1 MSEYINSDTVIRF
14 LIMIYN
20 IKKKLK
26 GEFKMPKNTKKLIA
40 FFLAAVML
48 VTIVTPSN
56 LWSAF
61 SDSDYTNVVAATSG
75 DAVAKQKKQKKQEE
89 ANFDSEGVSLYASSL
104 PGDVGQGTEVKLDDF
119 ITEVNLEKTT
129 GETTDK
135 VGTEYDSTGKLVAK
149 DLYLHFL
156 YSLDVATLE
165 RALNGEIDYL
175 IYDLPDT
182 MEIPSTSDVPSGDV
196 FGDGEAG
203 DVGDYFID
211 IRNRRIYI
219 KLDKDAL
226 YNYSDDGDFKQ
237 NMTGYL
243 KFFVRMNLDKTD
255 DQGKIDNKLGTSD
268 GTKDII
274 ITPDPQP
281 DVSVTKERT
290 GQDIDYDNGK
300 VTFTYTQIIDSN
312 FGTGGQAI
320 SYEDRFGFG
329 YNAEVSDITITCS
342 DSSVDTGSIV
352 VTTNKSYD
360 NKETGFKATLPAIG
374 AKQKYTVTYKVTLD
388 LAEAGT
394 GTVNVSDKNTVN
406 VSTNGGK
413 ARGEDTTDGST
424 EYTQKDNSGL
434 KVEKN
439 ATAVVKDPENNKITW
454 SYSIKVSVNSATEN
468 PLKISDILT
477 GAGIPGAKRTITGLK
492 VTKNDTG
499 DVVDSSGLTISTGDN
514 ADANSTIISGELPA
528 LGDNEYY
535 IITYDVEETDI
546 PGDTKGYFQNG
557 NKFQAMNGLEKSE
570 SSSNPGTNYTGPEA
584 FPGFSKRYV
593 QEVVENGET
602 YIEWNIR
609 LTPADGIQ
617 IADIKLTDE
626 LFKNGNTESMD
637 GVTVS
642 VKYDRNDS
650 ALDASGLKLP
660 LSFVTETDGDGNE
673 SYVIID
679 ADGTRVAYDPG
690 RTIVVTYRTATD
702 TPENIKDTYKN
713 VATIE
718 KSGKTQDASASHDI
732 TAKLVSKD
740 NLGYTGSD
748 GLYIDSWKTVI
759 SGTIKSGDMY
769 EDTLTDADLYVS
781 GKRINYMTAEQARN
795 ISLGSYAGGYKI
807 YVRLCKNGSDDW
819 RWITLDQ
826 IDSEMA
832 GNYGQCVI
840 SAYRIE
846 FTSDSVL
853 PETGLEITY
862 ESTTDFG
869 DESGTST
876 ARNNAKFT
884 RGNISQEDNADSTK
898 TEVGSIVDKY
908 VLDKDGNPVTRY
920 DTLYKSGEDNYFE
933 YRVVVD
939 PNCVASGTINI
950 TDKIPEGMILDTSFT
965 KSGFKSSNGVSVGI
979 IYKPYGSAIHTSLN
993 GMNPLDYGMTVG
1005 CLNGVISA
1013 SIPESAYN
1021 FYNGTSHVSVVL
1033 MYRLKLDDTTKIEQ
1047 NGSLVADNT
1056 CVAKD
1061 GSGII
1066 SDSSAMV
1073 NIENQRISKTTNGEY
1088 DDKNNEISYKVTV
1101 NPDGATLGSTG
1112 TINVVDTFD
1121 YTSSRANDGKS
1132 FIDSITVKPGSLKIS
1147 VLDESGSVVEE
1158 LDPSK
1163 YSAAFTD
1170 SNSTMMA
1177 TLNFTV
1183 PDSTPLLIEYTYTL
1197 NYNLDKLTARAFNV
1211 ENSAYIAGS
1220 TADAWNTKDNYSI
1233 SDDGSS
1239 AGFGVTKVNLTLVK
1253 KDSIDGL
1260 VFLKGAEFA
1269 LEKYTADGT
1278 WTEASLADTS
1288 TIVTGEDGTVKITG
1302 LDFNYYYRLKET
1314 KAPDGYKLPENTYVL
1329 IYEADSTKPDVGP
1342 KPGFVTD
1349 ATGPYTDNGVKYTRV
1364 HANAGYI
1371 YVDNEIANRKIS
1383 VVKEWKDAAGNSI
1396 AVPPVSSV
1404 TVDIYKSVNADRYDA
1419 TEANKVGTATLSAD
1433 NNWTYTFENLESV
1446 DGSGNKLY
1454 YFIRETGFND
1464 SNYTT
1469 SYSTDVGVVSGT
1481 VTITNT
1487 KKPVAGEIAVSKAW
1501 NDDDDKYGLRPDSVD
1516 IVLKQNGVVYKTLE
1530 LNAAN
1535 GWAGS
1540 FTELPKYDD
1549 DGNLYVY
1556 TVEEKAVADYAVT
1569 TTGSVALGS
1578 VKFTNTVTYT
1588 EPDKGA
1594 LQVTKKDADTGEII
1608 TDGTAVFGLYTKSG
1622 DVYIPYTVNG
1632 TAVIASTVDGV
1643 ASFTD
1648 IPYGT
1653 YYVKEEAAPEGYD
1666 LNNEYTEAVIN
1677 SETAV
1682 QISVEDTATVYPI
1695 RYVSFKFKKT
1705 DQAGNALKGAEF
1717 KLTIAGTEI
1726 VTAAS
1731 EDDGYVYFYN
1741 IPVTDKYMNKLH
1753 NDTDEVKI
1761 TETSAPEGYKLPDE
1775 VDVYKGTFADLYR
1788 DYSHN
1793 EGVVAD
1799 KTEAAELIVG
1809 GNDLIVKNVLMQG
1822 EIVVSKKDEKGAV
1835 LDGAVFRL
1843 YSDADLIHEVAVA
1856 TTGRLGEAGIARFA
1870 GLTYGKTYYL
1880 REESA
1885 PAGYKVDST
1894 VRKITVGTTTGY
1906 VDGTGADG
1914 NWVYTYTVNVTDKF
1928 DNKDITIDKRNLTDD
1943 SRVAGAGLAIYK
1955 SDEAGNYNESDRV
1968 ADGTTTATDNWK
1980 LKVGV
1985 AESGSDLVFD
1995 QCYVLKEVTTPDGY
2009 ETAANVVFRVGTDGK
2024 VEIISGTTT
2033 AEGKKNAEAV
2043 AGNTGL
2049 VLYDDISL
2057 GSLEV
2062 TKKDAD
2068 SHAVITAGTAV
2079 FGLYVKNGDS
2089 YAPYTVNGTAVK
2101 ASTVNGVARF
2111 TDLPYGTYYVKEE
2124 SAPAGYDL
2132 NTEYKKVVINSKTEV
2147 QISVEDTATVYP
2159 IEYISLKFKKTDN
2172 LGNALLGATFKL
2184 TIAGAEVATAA
2195 SETGGYVYFYNIPV
2209 SNAAGN
2215 KLYNDSDTVA
2225 IVETAAL
2232 PGYRVP
2238 DNTTVYE
2245 KRFDEVY
2252 ASYGHTDTIAD
2263 KTLARAVTVNGD
2275 ELTVVNAQE
2284 KGAIIIRKYDMMGF
2298 VLNGAIFRLY
2308 EDQDLTNIVAEVKTG
2323 ALGEDG
2329 VARFNDLVYGKTY
2342 YVKEYSAPAGY
2353 KVSDTVTTVRVG
2365 YTPGAN
2371 EGTDATGAHVY
2382 IYNTVVRDEFDY
2394 KDVTIDK
2401 RNLTDDSRVAG
2412 AGLAIYKSDE
2422 AGNFSE
2428 SDQVAAFETTA
2439 TGNLKLSV
2447 GVTGSGSNLV
2457 FDQCYVL
2464 KEVTTPD
2471 GYETAA
2477 NVVFRVGTDGKV
2489 EIISG
2494 TTTAEGKKNAEAVA
2508 GNTGLVLYDD
2518 ISLGSLEVTK
2528 KDADSHAVI
2537 TAGTA
2542 VFGLYVKNGDSY
2554 APYTVNGTAVKAS
2567 TVNGVARFT
2576 DLPYGTYYVK
2586 EESAPAGYDL
2596 NTEYKKVVINSK
2608 TEVQI
2613 SVEDTATVYPIEY
2626 ISLKFKKTDN
2636 LGNAL
2641 LGAAFK
2647 LTIAGVEIG
2656 TATSETD
2663 GYVYFYNI
2671 PVSNAAGNKLYN
2683 DADEVKITETSAPE
2697 GYMLPADTD
2706 VYTSTFAD
2714 VYGTYKHTNPIADK
2728 TLAEAVTVNGD
2739 ELTVV
2744 NVQKK
2749 GAIVVRKQDEDG
2761 APLNG
2766 AVFKLYSDR
2775 DCTVEVATATTGV
2788 TGEDGVA
2795 RFTDLTFGKEYYLK
2809 EYSAP
2814 AGYKINDSVVT
2825 IKIGTTPGAAEA
2837 VDGTGAY
2844 VYTYNTSLT
2853 DDYDN
2858 KDITVDKRNLTDDSR
2873 VAGAE
2878 LAIYKSDELGNFS
2891 ESDQVAAFETTA
2903 TGNLKLSVG
2912 VTGSGAKLVYGQYYV
2927 LKEVVTPFGY
2937 ETAAAVVF
2945 KVGTDGKIEIIS
2957 GTTTQDGKKNAQ
2969 TVTGDT
2975 GLVLYD
2981 DISLGSIEVTK
2992 KDADTQAV
3000 ITSGTAVF
3008 GLYVKNGNAYAPYT
3022 VNGTAVK
3029 ASTVNGVARFTDL
3042 PYGTYYVKEESAPAG
3057 YDLNT
3062 EYKEVVINS
3071 KTEVQISVE
3080 DTLTVYP
3087 IEYVSLKFKKTDQAG
3102 NALLG
3107 ATFKLTIAGAEIG
3120 TATSETDGYVY
3131 FYNIPVTDA
3140 YRNKL
3145 YNDTDEV
3152 KITETSAPAGYMLP
3166 ADTDVYTSTFADV
3179 YNDYSHISAITDKT
3193 SAGEVIVNQEALTVV
3208 NTQLVGAIKIEKKD
3222 GNGDLLDGA
3231 TFTIYDD
3238 DQFTN
3243 VVAEEVTVNGECIF
3257 TGLTYGKTYY
3267 VKETAAPAGY
3277 ELDDAVYTVTIGDTG
3292 YTESQADSS
3301 SPIVLTYGA
3310 SFTDEFIIEKINVD
3324 KQDLNSKAQVK
3335 GAGLA
3340 VYKVDSDGNKSD
3352 EVASWNTDGSSLK
3365 EFTVGLAGSGADL
3378 IAGEYYILSE
3388 VNAPKGY
3395 YPADDILFTVD
3406 INGNIV
3412 ILGGAK
3418 NSRNKDNGAVKN
3430 KTLVMYDETKRD
3442 TDENTTEI
3450 TTETTTETSTEVT
3463 TETSTE
3469 PGKPD
3474 KPGKPTNPDKPKTGD
3489 NTPLAGAVVI
3499 LFVSMG
3505 ITGGLIFKKKKEKSN
3520 S

>member
-1 MSEYINSDTVIRF
+1 
-14 LIMIYN
+14 
-20 IKKKLK
+20 
-26 GEFKMPKNTKKLIA
+26 MPKNTKKLIA

-89 ANFDSEGVSLYASSL
+89 ANFGSEGVSLYASSL

-156 YSLDVATLE
+156 YSLDVDTLD
-165 RALNGEIDYL
+165 RALKGEIDYL

-211 IRNRRIYI
+211 IKNRRIYI

-226 YNYSDDGDFKQ
+226 YNYSDAGDFKQ

-255 DQGKIDNKLGTSD
+255 DQGKIDNKLGTSN

-342 DSSVDTGSIV
+342 DSSVDTGNIV

-388 LAEAGT
+388 LSEAGT

-434 KVEKN
+434 KVEKS

-468 PLKISDILT
+468 PLKISDVLT

-499 DVVDSSGLTISTGDN
+499 DVVDSSGLTVSTGDN
-514 ADANSTIISGELPA
+514 ADANSTILSGELPA

-557 NKFQAMNGLEKSE
+557 NKFQAKNGLEKSE
-570 SSSNPGTNYTGPEA
+570 SSSNPGTNYTGSEA
-584 FPGFSKRYV
+584 FPGFLKSYV

-602 YIEWNIR
+602 YIEWSIR

-617 IADIKLTDE
+617 IADIKLTDK

-690 RTIVVTYRTATD
+690 KTIVVTYRTATD
-702 TPENIKDTYKN
+702 TPENIRDTYKN

-718 KSGKTQDASASHDI
+718 KNGKKQDASASHDI

-759 SGTIKSGDMY
+759 SGTIKSGDIY

-807 YVRLCKNGSDDW
+807 YVRLCKNGSNDW

-884 RGNISQEDNADSTK
+884 RGNTSQEDNADSTK

-920 DTLYKSGEDNYFE
+920 DALYKSGEDNYFE

-950 TDKIPEGMILDTSFT
+950 TDKIPEGMSLDTSFT

-979 IYKPYGSAIHTSLN
+979 IYKPYGSAIQTSLN

-1132 FIDSITVKPGSLKIS
+1132 FIDNITVKPGSLKIS

-1197 NYNLDKLTARAFNV
+1197 NYNLDKLTARAFDV
-1211 ENSAYIAGS
+1211 KNSAYIAGS

-1288 TIVTGEDGTVKITG
+1288 TIVTGEDGTVRILG

-1383 VVKEWKDAAGNSI
+1383 VVKEWKDAAGNNI

-1404 TVDIYKSVNADRYDA
+1404 TVDIYKSINADRYDV

-1530 LNAAN
+1530 LNTAN

-1556 TVEEKAVADYAVT
+1556 TVEESAVADYAVT

-1594 LQVTKKDADTGEII
+1594 LQVTKKDAGTGNVI

-1632 TAVIASTVDGV
+1632 TAVTASTVDGV

-1653 YYVKEEAAPEGYD
+1653 YYVKEESAPDGYD
-1666 LNNEYTEAVIN
+1666 LNTEYTEVVIN

-1682 QISVEDTATVYPI
+1682 QISVEDTATIYPI

-1731 EDDGYVYFYN
+1731 EADGYVYFYN
-1741 IPVTDKYMNKLH
+1741 IPVTDEYRNKLY

-1761 TETSAPEGYKLPDE
+1761 TETAAPEGYKLPDE
-1775 VDVYKGTFADLYR
+1775 VDVHKETFADLYR

-1799 KTEAAELIVG
+1799 KTEADEITVG
-1809 GNDLIVKNVLMQG
+1809 GNALSVENVLMQG

-1856 TTGRLGEAGIARFA
+1856 TAGRLGEAGIARFT

-1880 REESA
+1880 KEESA

-1894 VRKITVGTTTGY
+1894 VRKITIGTTTGY

-1914 NWVYTYTVNVTDKF
+1914 NWVYTYKVNVTDKF
-1928 DNKDITIDKRNLTDD
+1928 DNKDITIDKRSLTDD

-1955 SDEAGNYNESDRV
+1955 SDRSGNYSESDRAAYV
-1968 ADGTTTATDNWK
+1968 DIAADSWK
-1980 LKVGV
+1980 LTVGV
-1985 AESGSDLVFD
+1985 AESGKDLVYG
-1995 QCYVLKEVTTPDGY
+1995 QYYVLKEVTTPDGY
-2009 ETAANVVFRVGTDGK
+2009 ETAAEVVFTVDTDGK
-2024 VEIISGTTT
+2024 VHIVSGTST
-2033 AEGKKNAEAV
+2033 ADGKKNAQTV
-2043 AGNTGL
+2043 TGDTGL
-2049 VLYDDISL
+2049 VLYDDVTL
-2057 GSLEV
+2057 GSIEV

-2068 SHAVITAGTAV
+2068 TQAVITSGTAV

-2089 YAPYTVNGTAVK
+2089 YAPYTVNGTAVI

-2132 NTEYKKVVINSKTEV
+2132 NTEYKEVVINSKTEV

-2209 SNAAGN
+2209 SNAAGH

-2232 PGYRVP
+2232 PGYRAP

-2245 KRFDEVY
+2245 NRFDEVY

-2263 KTLARAVTVNGD
+2263 KTLAGAVTVNGD
-2275 ELTVVNAQE
+2275 ELTVVNVQE
-2284 KGAIIIRKYDMMGF
+2284 KGAIVIRKYDMMGF

-2308 EDQDLTNIVAEVKTG
+2308 EDQALTNVVAEVKTG

-2382 IYNTVVRDEFDY
+2382 TYNTVVRDEFDY
-2394 KDVTIDK
+2394 KDITIDK
-2401 RNLTDDSRVAG
+2401 RNLTDNSRVSG
-2412 AGLAIYKSDE
+2412 AKLGIYKSDE
-2422 AGNFSE
+2422 AGNYNE
-2428 SDQVAAFETTA
+2428 SDRVADGTTTA
-2439 TGNLKLSV
+2439 TDNWKLKV
-2447 GVTGSGSNLV
+2447 GVAGSGSDLV

-2477 NVVFRVGTDGKV
+2477 AVVFRVGTDGKV

-2494 TTTAEGKKNAEAVA
+2494 TTTAEGKKNVQAVA
-2508 GNTGLVLYDD
+2508 GDTGLVLYDD
-2518 ISLGSLEVTK
+2518 ISLGSIEVTK
-2528 KDADSHAVI
+2528 KDADTQAVI
-2537 TAGTA
+2537 TSGVA
-2542 VFGLYVKNGDSY
+2542 VFGLYVKNGNAY

-2567 TVNGVARFT
+2567 TVNGVASFT
-2576 DLPYGTYYVK
+2576 GLPYGTYYVK

-2596 NTEYKKVVINSK
+2596 NTEYKEVVINSK

-2626 ISLKFKKTDN
+2626 VSLKFKKTDN

-2641 LGAAFK
+2641 LGANFK
-2647 LTIAGVEIG
+2647 LTIAGAEIS

-2671 PVSNAAGNKLYN
+2671 PVSNVAGNKLYN
-2683 DADEVKITETSAPE
+2683 DTDEVKITETSAPE

-2728 TLAEAVTVNGD
+2728 TLAETVTVNGD

-2749 GAIVVRKQDEDG
+2749 GAIVIRKQDEDG

-2814 AGYKINDSVVT
+2814 AGYKINDRVVT

-2837 VDGTGAY
+2837 VDGTGSY

-2858 KDITVDKRNLTDDSR
+2858 KDITVDKRDLTDDSK
-2873 VAGAE
+2873 VADAE

-3000 ITSGTAVF
+3000 ITSGVAVF

-3029 ASTVNGVARFTDL
+3029 ASTVNGVASFTGL

-3080 DTLTVYP
+3080 DTATVYP
-3087 IEYVSLKFKKTDQAG
+3087 IEYVSLKFKKTDNLG

-3107 ATFKLTIAGAEIG
+3107 ANFKLTIAGAEIS

-3131 FYNIPVTDA
+3131 FYNIPVSNVA
-3140 YRNKL
+3140 GNKL

-3193 SAGEVIVNQEALTVV
+3193 SAREVIVNQEALTVV

-3277 ELDDAVYTVTIGDTG
+3277 ELDDTVYTVTIGDPG

-3365 EFTVGLAGSGADL
+3365 EFTVGLVGSGADL

-3418 NSRNKDNGAVKN
+3418 NSRNKDNGAVKG

>member
-1 MSEYINSDTVIRF
+1 MS
-14 LIMIYN
+14 
-20 IKKKLK
+20 
-26 GEFKMPKNTKKLIA
+26 KNTKKLIA

-48 VTIVTPSN
+48 VTIITPSN
-56 LWSAF
+56 LWSVY
-61 SDSDYTNVVAATSG
+61 SDSDYTNVVAATPG
-75 DAVAKQKKQKKQEE
+75 DAAAKQKKQKEE
-89 ANFDSEGVSLYASSL
+89 TNSDMEEGISLYASSL
-104 PGDVGQGTEVKLDDF
+104 PDDVGQGTEVKLDDF
-119 ITEVNLEKTT
+119 ITEVNLEKPT
-129 GETTDK
+129 GETTDE

-156 YSLDVATLE
+156 YSLDVDTLE
-165 RALNGEIDYL
+165 KALKGEIDYL

-182 MEIPSTSDVPSGDV
+182 MDIPSTSEVPSGDV

-211 IRNRRIYI
+211 IKNRRIYI

-226 YNYSDDGDFKQ
+226 LKYSDDGDFKQ

-255 DQGKIDNKLGTSD
+255 DQGKIDNKLGTSE

-281 DVSVTKERT
+281 DVSVTKTRT
-290 GQDIDYDNGK
+290 AQDIDYDNGK
-300 VTFTYTQIIDSN
+300 VTFTYTQVIDSN
-312 FGTGGQAI
+312 FGTDGQTI
-320 SYEDRFGFG
+320 SYEDKFGFG

-342 DSSVDTGSIV
+342 DSSVDTGSIE

-374 AKQKYTVTYKVTLD
+374 AKQKYTITYKVTLD
-388 LAEAGT
+388 LSEAGT

-434 KVEKN
+434 KVEKS
-439 ATAVVKDPENNKITW
+439 ATAIVKDPENNKITW

-468 PLKISDILT
+468 PLEISDILT
-477 GAGIPGAKRTITGLK
+477 GVGIPGAKRTVTGLK
-492 VTKNDTG
+492 VTKNDSG
-499 DVVDSSGLTISTGDN
+499 DTVDSSGLTVSTGDN
-514 ADANSTIISGELPA
+514 ADANSIILSGELPA

-557 NKFQAMNGLEKSE
+557 NKFQAKNGLEKSE
-570 SSSNPGTNYTGPEA
+570 GTSNPGTNYTGPEA
-584 FPGFSKRYV
+584 FPGFSKSYV

-602 YIEWNIR
+602 YIEWSVR
-609 LTPADGIQ
+609 LTPTDGIQ

-660 LSFVTETDGDGNE
+660 LSFVTETDDDGNE

-679 ADGTRVAYDPG
+679 AEGTRVAYDPSQ
-690 RTIVVTYRTATD
+690 TIVVTYRTATD

-718 KSGKTQDASASHDI
+718 KNGKTQDTSASHDI

-759 SGTIKSGDMY
+759 SGTIKSGDIY

-781 GKRINYMTAEQARN
+781 GKRINYMTPEQARS
-795 ISLGSYAGGYKI
+795 ISLGSYTGDYTV
-807 YVRLCKNGSDDW
+807 YVRLCKNGTDDW
-819 RWITLDQ
+819 KWITLDE
-826 IDSEMA
+826 IESEMS
-832 GNYGQCVI
+832 GNYNQCVI
-840 SAYRIE
+840 SAYRIV
-846 FTSDSVL
+846 FNSDSVL

-884 RGNISQEDNADSTK
+884 RGNTSQEDNADSTK

-908 VLDKDGNPVTRY
+908 VLDEDGNPVTRY
-920 DTLYKSGEDNYFE
+920 DALYKSGEDNYFE
-933 YRVVVD
+933 YRIVVD
-939 PNCVASGTINI
+939 PNCVASGTINV
-950 TDKIPEGMILDTSFT
+950 TDKIPEGMSLDTSFT
-965 KSGFKSSNGVSVGI
+965 KNGFRSSNGISIGI
-979 IYKPYGSAIHTSLN
+979 IYKPYGSNIQSSFN

-1033 MYRLKLDDTTKIEQ
+1033 MYRLKLDDTAKIEQ
-1047 NGSLVADNT
+1047 EGSLVADNT

-1061 GSGII
+1061 GNGVI
-1066 SDSSAMV
+1066 SDSSATV
-1073 NIENQRISKTTNGEY
+1073 NVEAQRISKTTNGEY

-1121 YTSSRANDGKS
+1121 YTSSKANDGKS

-1147 VLDESGSVVEE
+1147 VLDKNGNVVEE
-1158 LDPSK
+1158 LDSSK

-1197 NYNLDKLTARAFNV
+1197 NYNLDKLTARAFDV
-1211 ENSAYIAGS
+1211 KNSAYIAGS
-1220 TADAWNTKDNYSI
+1220 TADAWNTNDNYSI

-1278 WTEASLADTS
+1278 WTEVSLADTS
-1288 TIVTGEDGTVKITG
+1288 TIVTGEDGTVKISG

-1349 ATGPYTDNGVKYTRV
+1349 ATGPYTDNGDKYTRV

-1383 VVKEWKDAAGNSI
+1383 VVKEWKDAAGNVI

-1404 TVDIYKSVNADRYDA
+1404 TVDIYKSINADRYDA
-1419 TEANKVGTATLSAD
+1419 TESNKVGTATLSAD
-1433 NNWTYTFENLESV
+1433 NNWTYTFENLDSV

-1540 FTELPKYDD
+1540 FTDLPKYDD

-1556 TVEEKAVADYAVT
+1556 TVEESEVADYAVT

-1594 LQVTKKDADTGEII
+1594 LQVTKKDAATGKII
-1608 TDGTAVFGLYTKSG
+1608 TDGTAVFGLYTKNSEA
-1622 DVYIPYTVNG
+1622 YIPYTVNG
-1632 TAVIASTVDGV
+1632 TAVTASTVDGV

-1653 YYVKEEAAPEGYD
+1653 YYVKEESAPDGYD
-1666 LNNEYTEAVIN
+1666 LNTEYTEVVIN

-1695 RYVSFKFKKT
+1695 RYVSFKFEKT
-1705 DQAGNALKGAEF
+1705 DQVGNALKGAEF
-1717 KLTIAGTEI
+1717 KLTIAGAEI
-1726 VTAAS
+1726 STAVS

-1741 IPVTDKYMNKLH
+1741 IPVTDAYKNKLY

-1761 TETSAPEGYKLPDE
+1761 TETSAPEGYKLPDV
-1775 VDVYKGTFADLYR
+1775 VDVYKGTFADLYK
-1788 DYSHN
+1788 DYSH
-1793 EGVVAD
+1793 EDTIVD
-1799 KTEAAELIVG
+1799 KTAADELTVS
-1809 GNDLIVKNVLMQG
+1809 GNALVVKNVLMQG

-1856 TTGRLGEAGIARFA
+1856 TTGKLGEAGVARFT

-1894 VRKITVGTTTGY
+1894 VREITIGTTTGY

-1928 DNKDITIDKRNLTDD
+1928 DDKDITIDKRSLTDD

-1955 SDEAGNYNESDRV
+1955 SDISGNYSESDRV
-1968 ADGTTTATDNWK
+1968 AYVDTTAASEWK
-1980 LKVGV
+1980 LTVGV
-1985 AESGSDLVFD
+1985 AESDEDLVYG
-1995 QCYVLKEVTTPDGY
+1995 QYYVLKEVTTPDGY
-2009 ETAANVVFRVGTDGK
+2009 ETAAEVVFTVDTDGK
-2024 VEIISGTTT
+2024 VQIVSGTST
-2033 AEGKKNAEAV
+2033 ADGKKNAQTV
-2043 AGNTGL
+2043 TSDTGL
-2049 VLYDDISL
+2049 VLYDDVSL
-2057 GSLEV
+2057 GSIEV

-2068 SHAVITAGTAV
+2068 TQAVITNGTAV

-2089 YAPYTVNGTAVK
+2089 YAPYTVNGTAVT
-2101 ASTVNGVARF
+2101 ASTVKGVARF
-2111 TDLPYGTYYVKEE
+2111 
-2124 SAPAGYDL
+2124 A
-2132 NTEYKKVVINSKTEV
+2132 
-2147 QISVEDTATVYP
+2147 
-2159 IEYISLKFKKTDN
+2159 
-2172 LGNALLGATFKL
+2172 
-2184 TIAGAEVATAA
+2184 
-2195 SETGGYVYFYNIPV
+2195 
-2209 SNAAGN
+2209 
-2215 KLYNDSDTVA
+2215 
-2225 IVETAAL
+2225 
-2232 PGYRVP
+2232 
-2238 DNTTVYE
+2238 
-2245 KRFDEVY
+2245 
-2252 ASYGHTDTIAD
+2252 
-2263 KTLARAVTVNGD
+2263 
-2275 ELTVVNAQE
+2275 
-2284 KGAIIIRKYDMMGF
+2284 
-2298 VLNGAIFRLY
+2298 
-2308 EDQDLTNIVAEVKTG
+2308 
-2323 ALGEDG
+2323 
-2329 VARFNDLVYGKTY
+2329 
-2342 YVKEYSAPAGY
+2342 
-2353 KVSDTVTTVRVG
+2353 
-2365 YTPGAN
+2365 
-2371 EGTDATGAHVY
+2371 
-2382 IYNTVVRDEFDY
+2382 
-2394 KDVTIDK
+2394 
-2401 RNLTDDSRVAG
+2401 
-2412 AGLAIYKSDE
+2412 
-2422 AGNFSE
+2422 
-2428 SDQVAAFETTA
+2428 
-2439 TGNLKLSV
+2439 
-2447 GVTGSGSNLV
+2447 
-2457 FDQCYVL
+2457 
-2464 KEVTTPD
+2464 
-2471 GYETAA
+2471 
-2477 NVVFRVGTDGKV
+2477 
-2489 EIISG
+2489 
-2494 TTTAEGKKNAEAVA
+2494 
-2508 GNTGLVLYDD
+2508 
-2518 ISLGSLEVTK
+2518 
-2528 KDADSHAVI
+2528 
-2537 TAGTA
+2537 
-2542 VFGLYVKNGDSY
+2542 
-2554 APYTVNGTAVKAS
+2554 
-2567 TVNGVARFT
+2567 
-2576 DLPYGTYYVK
+2576 
-2586 EESAPAGYDL
+2586 
-2596 NTEYKKVVINSK
+2596 
-2608 TEVQI
+2608 
-2613 SVEDTATVYPIEY
+2613 
-2626 ISLKFKKTDN
+2626 
-2636 LGNAL
+2636 
-2641 LGAAFK
+2641 
-2647 LTIAGVEIG
+2647 
-2656 TATSETD
+2656 
-2663 GYVYFYNI
+2663 
-2671 PVSNAAGNKLYN
+2671 
-2683 DADEVKITETSAPE
+2683 
-2697 GYMLPADTD
+2697 
-2706 VYTSTFAD
+2706 
-2714 VYGTYKHTNPIADK
+2714 
-2728 TLAEAVTVNGD
+2728 
-2739 ELTVV
+2739 
-2744 NVQKK
+2744 
-2749 GAIVVRKQDEDG
+2749 
-2761 APLNG
+2761 
-2766 AVFKLYSDR
+2766 
-2775 DCTVEVATATTGV
+2775 
-2788 TGEDGVA
+2788 
-2795 RFTDLTFGKEYYLK
+2795 
-2809 EYSAP
+2809 
-2814 AGYKINDSVVT
+2814 
-2825 IKIGTTPGAAEA
+2825 
-2837 VDGTGAY
+2837 
-2844 VYTYNTSLT
+2844 
-2853 DDYDN
+2853 
-2858 KDITVDKRNLTDDSR
+2858 
-2873 VAGAE
+2873 
-2878 LAIYKSDELGNFS
+2878 
-2891 ESDQVAAFETTA
+2891 
-2903 TGNLKLSVG
+2903 
-2912 VTGSGAKLVYGQYYV
+2912 
-2927 LKEVVTPFGY
+2927 
-2937 ETAAAVVF
+2937 
-2945 KVGTDGKIEIIS
+2945 
-2957 GTTTQDGKKNAQ
+2957 
-2969 TVTGDT
+2969 
-2975 GLVLYD
+2975 
-2981 DISLGSIEVTK
+2981 
-2992 KDADTQAV
+2992 
-3000 ITSGTAVF
+3000 
-3008 GLYVKNGNAYAPYT
+3008 
-3022 VNGTAVK
+3022 
-3029 ASTVNGVARFTDL
+3029 DL

-3080 DTLTVYP
+3080 DTATVYPIEYISLKFKKTDNVGNPLVGTIFKLTIAGKEIDTASSEEGGYVYFFNIPVTNAKGDKLYNDSDTVAIVETAALPGYRTPDNATVYENQFDEVYASYGHTDTITDKTLAKAVTVNGDELTVVNVQEKGAIVIRKYDVKGFVLNGAVFRLYEDQDLTKVVAEVTTGALGEDGVARFNDLAYGKTYYVKEYSAPAGYKVSDTVTTIRIGYTQGANGETDATGAYVYTYNTVVNDEFDYKDITIDKRNLTDNSNVAGAKLEIYKSDEAGNYNESDRVADGTTTATDNWKLKVGPVRSDANLVFDQCYVLKEVTTPTGYETAANVVFRVGTDGKVEIISGTATAEGKKNAEAVTGNTGLVLYDDVSLGNLEVTKKDADTQAVITNGTAVFGLYVKNGSAYAPYTVNGTAVKASTVKGVARFADLPYGTYYVKEESAPAGYDLNTEYKEVVIDSKTEVQISVEDTKTVYP
-3087 IEYVSLKFKKTDQAG
+3087 IEYVSLKFKKTDNLG
-3102 NALLG
+3102 NALFG
-3107 ATFKLTIAGAEIG
+3107 AAFKLTIAGKEIV

-3131 FYNIPVTDA
+3131 FYNIPVSNA
-3140 YRNKL
+3140 AGNKL

-3152 KITETSAPAGYMLP
+3152 KITETSAPEGYMLPKDADVYTSTFADVYGTYKHINPITDKTLAEAVTVKGDELTVVNVQKKGAIVIGKQKEDGTPLNGAVFKLYSDKDCTVEIATATTGVTGEDGVARFTELTFGKEYYLKEYSAPAGYKLNESVVTIKIGTTPGAKEDVDGTGAYVYTYNTSLTDDYDNKDITIDKRDLTDDSKVAGAELAIYKSDELGNFSESDRVAAFETTATGSWKLSVGVTGSGADLVYDQYYVLKEVSAPFGYETAAAVVFKVGTDGKVQIISGNTTQAGKKNVQTAAGDTGLVLYDDISLGSLEVTKKDAGTQAVITGGTAVFGLYVKNGSAYVPYTVNGTAVTASTVKGVASFTDLPYGTYYVREESAPDGYDLNTEYKEVVIGGKTTVQISVEDTLTVYPIEYLSLKFKKVDQAGNALKGAEFKLTIAGKEIDTAASEADGYVYFYNIPVTDTYKNKLYNDTDQVKITETSAPAGYRLP
-3166 ADTDVYTSTFADV
+3166 ADTDVYTSTFADL
-3179 YNDYSHISAITDKT
+3179 YNDYSHVSAITDKT
-3193 SAGEVIVNQEALTVV
+3193 GAKEVVVNQETLTVV
-3208 NTQLVGAIKIEKKD
+3208 NTQLVGAIEIEKKD

-3243 VVAEEVTVNGECIF
+3243 VVAEEVTVNGGCTF

-3277 ELDDAVYTVTIGDTG
+3277 ELDDTVYTVTIGDTG

-3310 SFTDEFIIEKINVD
+3310 SFTDEFIIEKISVD

-3340 VYKVDSDGNKSD
+3340 VYKVDTDGNKSD

-3365 EFTVGLAGSGADL
+3365 EFTVGLAGSGAEL

-3388 VNAPKGY
+3388 INAPKGY

-3412 ILGGAK
+3412 ILDGAK

-3463 TETSTE
+3463 TETTTE

>member
-557 NKFQAMNGLEKSE
+557 NKFQAKNGLEKSE

-602 YIEWNIR
+602 YIEWSIR

-660 LSFVTETDGDGNE
+660 LSFVTETDDDGNE

-690 RTIVVTYRTATD
+690 RTMVVTYRTATD

-718 KSGKTQDASASHDI
+718 KSGKTKDASASHDI

-1396 AVPPVSSV
+1396 AAPPVSSV

-1454 YFIRETGFND
+1454 YFIRETEFND

-1632 TAVIASTVDGV
+1632 TAVIAPTVDGV

-1856 TTGRLGEAGIARFA
+1856 TTGRLGEAGIARFT

-1985 AESGSDLVFD
+1985 AGSGSDLVFD

-2057 GSLEV
+2057 GSIEV

-2068 SHAVITAGTAV
+2068 TQAVITSGTAV
-2079 FGLYVKNGDS
+2079 FGLYVKNGNA

-2132 NTEYKKVVINSKTEV
+2132 NTEYKEVVINSKTEV

-2308 EDQDLTNIVAEVKTG
+2308 EDQDLANVVAEVKTG

-2365 YTPGAN
+2365 YTTGAN

-2382 IYNTVVRDEFDY
+2382 IYNIVVRDEFDY
-2394 KDVTIDK
+2394 KDITIDK
-2401 RNLTDDSRVAG
+2401 RNLTDNSRVSG
-2412 AGLAIYKSDE
+2412 AKLGIYKSDE
-2422 AGNFSE
+2422 AGNYNE
-2428 SDQVAAFETTA
+2428 SDRVADGTTTA
-2439 TGNLKLSV
+2439 TDNWKLKV
-2447 GVTGSGSNLV
+2447 GVAGSGSDLV

-2518 ISLGSLEVTK
+2518 ISLGSIEVTK
-2528 KDADSHAVI
+2528 KDADTQAVI
-2537 TAGTA
+2537 TSGTA
-2542 VFGLYVKNGDSY
+2542 VFGLYVKNGNAY

-2596 NTEYKKVVINSK
+2596 NTEYKEVVINSK

-2613 SVEDTATVYPIEY
+2613 SVEDTLTVYPIEY
-2626 ISLKFKKTDN
+2626 VSLKFKKTDQA
-2636 LGNAL
+2636 GNAL
-2641 LGAAFK
+2641 LGANFK
-2647 LTIAGVEIG
+2647 LTIAGAEIG

-2706 VYTSTFAD
+2706 VYTSTFVD

-3107 ATFKLTIAGAEIG
+3107 ANFKLTIAGAEIG
-3120 TATSETDGYVY
+3120 TAASETDGYVY

-3152 KITETSAPAGYMLP
+3152 KITETAAPAGYMLP
-3166 ADTDVYTSTFADV
+3166 ADTDVYTSTFADI

-3193 SAGEVIVNQEALTVV
+3193 SAREVIVNQEALTVV

>member
-1 MSEYINSDTVIRF
+1 MSEYINSDTVIHF
-14 LIMIYN
+14 LIVIYN
-20 IKKKLK
+20 ISKKLK

-156 YSLDVATLE
+156 YSLDVDTLD
-165 RALNGEIDYL
+165 RALKGEIDYL

-211 IRNRRIYI
+211 IKNRRIYI

-226 YNYSDDGDFKQ
+226 YNYSDAGDFKQ

-255 DQGKIDNKLGTSD
+255 DQGKIDNKLGTSN

-312 FGTGGQAI
+312 FGTGGQTI

-388 LAEAGT
+388 LSEAGT

-424 EYTQKDNSGL
+424 EYIQKDNSGL
-434 KVEKN
+434 KVEKS

-468 PLKISDILT
+468 PLKISDVLT

-514 ADANSTIISGELPA
+514 ADANSIVLSGELPA

-557 NKFQAMNGLEKSE
+557 NKFQAKNGLEKSE

-642 VKYDRNDS
+642 VKYGRNDS

-690 RTIVVTYRTATD
+690 QTIVVTYRTATG

-759 SGTIKSGDMY
+759 SGTIKAGDIY

-807 YVRLCKNGSDDW
+807 YVRLCKNGSNDW

-884 RGNISQEDNADSTK
+884 RGNTSQEDNADSTK

-920 DTLYKSGEDNYFE
+920 DALYKSGEDNYFE

-950 TDKIPEGMILDTSFT
+950 TDKIPEGMSLDTSFT

-979 IYKPYGSAIHTSLN
+979 IYKPYGSAIQTSLN

-1132 FIDSITVKPGSLKIS
+1132 FIDNITVKPGSLKIS

-1197 NYNLDKLTARAFNV
+1197 NYNLDKLTARAFDV
-1211 ENSAYIAGS
+1211 KNSAYIAGS

-1288 TIVTGEDGTVKITG
+1288 TIVTGEDGTVRILG

-1383 VVKEWKDAAGNSI
+1383 VVKEWKDAAGNNI

-1404 TVDIYKSVNADRYDA
+1404 TVDIYKSINADRYDV

-1556 TVEEKAVADYAVT
+1556 TVEESAVADYAVT

-1594 LQVTKKDADTGEII
+1594 LQVTKKDAGTGNVI

-1632 TAVIASTVDGV
+1632 TAVTASTVDGV

-1653 YYVKEEAAPEGYD
+1653 YYVKEESAPDGYD
-1666 LNNEYTEAVIN
+1666 LNTEYTEVVIN

-1682 QISVEDTATVYPI
+1682 QISVEDTATIYPI

-1731 EDDGYVYFYN
+1731 EADGYVYFYN
-1741 IPVTDKYMNKLH
+1741 IPVTDEYRNKLY

-1761 TETSAPEGYKLPDE
+1761 TETAAPEGYKLPDE
-1775 VDVYKGTFADLYR
+1775 VDVHKETFADLYR

-1799 KTEAAELIVG
+1799 KTEADEITVG
-1809 GNDLIVKNVLMQG
+1809 GNALSVENVLMQG

-1856 TTGRLGEAGIARFA
+1856 TTGRLGEAGIARFT

-1894 VRKITVGTTTGY
+1894 VRKITIGTTTGY

-1914 NWVYTYTVNVTDKF
+1914 NWVYTYKVNVTDKF
-1928 DNKDITIDKRNLTDD
+1928 DNKDITIDKRSLTDD

-1955 SDEAGNYNESDRV
+1955 SDRSGNYSESDRAAYV
-1968 ADGTTTATDNWK
+1968 DIAADSWK
-1980 LKVGV
+1980 LTVGV
-1985 AESGSDLVFD
+1985 AESGKDLVYG
-1995 QCYVLKEVTTPDGY
+1995 QYYVLKEVTTPDGY
-2009 ETAANVVFRVGTDGK
+2009 ETAAEVVFTVDTDGK
-2024 VEIISGTTT
+2024 VHIVSGTST
-2033 AEGKKNAEAV
+2033 ADGKKNAQTV
-2043 AGNTGL
+2043 TGDTGL
-2049 VLYDDISL
+2049 VLYDDVTL
-2057 GSLEV
+2057 GSIEV

-2068 SHAVITAGTAV
+2068 TQAVITSGTAV

-2089 YAPYTVNGTAVK
+2089 YAPYTVNGTAVI

-2132 NTEYKKVVINSKTEV
+2132 NTEYKEVVINSKTEV

-2209 SNAAGN
+2209 SNAAGH

-2232 PGYRVP
+2232 PGYRAP

-2245 KRFDEVY
+2245 NRFDEVY

-2263 KTLARAVTVNGD
+2263 KTLAGAVTVNGD
-2275 ELTVVNAQE
+2275 ELTVVNVQE
-2284 KGAIIIRKYDMMGF
+2284 KGAIVIRKYDMMGF

-2308 EDQDLTNIVAEVKTG
+2308 EDQALTNVVAEVKTG

-2353 KVSDTVTTVRVG
+2353 KVSDTVTTVRIG
-2365 YTPGAN
+2365 YTTGAN
-2371 EGTDATGAHVY
+2371 DETDATGAHVY
-2382 IYNTVVRDEFDY
+2382 TYNTVVRDEFDY
-2394 KDVTIDK
+2394 KDITIDK

-2422 AGNFSE
+2422 AGNYNE
-2428 SDQVAAFETTA
+2428 SDRVADGTTTA
-2439 TGNLKLSV
+2439 TDNWKLKV
-2447 GVTGSGSNLV
+2447 GVAGSGSDLV

-2477 NVVFRVGTDGKV
+2477 AVVFRVGTDGKV

-2494 TTTAEGKKNAEAVA
+2494 TTTAEGKKNVQAVA
-2508 GNTGLVLYDD
+2508 GDTGLVLYDD
-2518 ISLGSLEVTK
+2518 ISLGSIEVTK
-2528 KDADSHAVI
+2528 KDADTQAVI
-2537 TAGTA
+2537 TSGVA
-2542 VFGLYVKNGDSY
+2542 VFGLYVKNGNAY

-2596 NTEYKKVVINSK
+2596 NTEYKEVVINSK

-2626 ISLKFKKTDN
+2626 VSLKFKKTDN

-2641 LGAAFK
+2641 LGANFK
-2647 LTIAGVEIG
+2647 LTIAGAEIS

-2671 PVSNAAGNKLYN
+2671 PVSNVAGNKLYN
-2683 DADEVKITETSAPE
+2683 DTDEVKITETSAPE

-2728 TLAEAVTVNGD
+2728 TLAETVTVNGD

-2749 GAIVVRKQDEDG
+2749 GAIVIRKQDEDG

-2814 AGYKINDSVVT
+2814 AGYKINDRVVT

-2837 VDGTGAY
+2837 VDGTGSY

-2858 KDITVDKRNLTDDSR
+2858 KDITVDKRDLTDDSK
-2873 VAGAE
+2873 VADAE

-3000 ITSGTAVF
+3000 ITSGVAVF

-3080 DTLTVYP
+3080 DTATVYP
-3087 IEYVSLKFKKTDQAG
+3087 IEYVSLKFKKTDNLG

-3107 ATFKLTIAGAEIG
+3107 ANFKLTIAGAEIG

-3145 YNDTDEV
+3145 YNDADEI

-3193 SAGEVIVNQEALTVV
+3193 SAREVIVNQEALTVV

-3243 VVAEEVTVNGECIF
+3243 VVAEEVTVNGECMF

-3277 ELDDAVYTVTIGDTG
+3277 ELDDTVYAVTIGETG

-3310 SFTDEFIIEKINVD
+3310 LFTDEFIIEKINVD

-3365 EFTVGLAGSGADL
+3365 EFTVGIAGSGADL

-3418 NSRNKDNGAVKN
+3418 NSRNKDNGTVKG

-3442 TDENTTEI
+3442 TDEDTTEI
-3450 TTETTTETSTEVT
+3450 TTEITTETSTEVT